1 MRLTVAP
8 DVTMQVEVNRAE
20 FLRGIVAACL
30 YACSG
35 I

>member
-20 FLRGIVAACL
+20 FLRGIVVACL
-30 YACSG
+30 YALSG